1 MTGIVG
7 YPRVQYAVIQAS
19 RNKENPERLVIAYPD
34 EKCLRS
40 VIAASSIIELGF
52 ASREEATANMKQDM
66 QDTTVSKQRPRTV
79 PMFHKAQDNRHWQQ
93 RFGFLNLRGVR
104 RVLQSSLS
112 VVVLLFYS
120 KNFLSTTIRMA
131 LGGSC

>member
-1 MTGIVG
+1 MTGIVD
-7 YPRVQYAVIQAS
+7 YPRVHYAVIQAS

-40 VIAASSIIELGF
+40 VIAASSIVELGF
-52 ASREEATANMKQDM
+52 ASHEEATANMKQDM
-66 QDTTVSKQRPRTV
+66 QAATVSKQRPRTV
-79 PMFHKAQDNRHWQQ
+79 PMFHSAQDNRHWQE
-93 RFGFLNLRGVR
+93 RFGFLNRRSVR
-104 RVLQSSLS
+104 RALQFSLS

-131 LGGSC
+131 LGASF